1 MFLWPIFRWF
11 QANPWAQW
19 VAGLAAAYIAFRIW
33 LSGKVRGARKEA
45 RKEGREEVIDQ
56 IKEQTSEAVQR
67 VEDERSATRDLNER
81 QLRELAAKSPNNRG
95 RLQNPEAD

>member
-1 MFLWPIFRWF
+1 MWLWPIFRWF

-19 VAGLAAAYIAFRIW
+19 VAGLGAAYIAFRLW
-33 LSGKVRGARKEA
+33 LSGKMRGERKEA
-45 RKEGREEVIDQ
+45 RKEGREEVINQ

-67 VEDERSATRDLNER
+67 VEDERAAVRSLNEQ

-95 RLQNPEAD
+95 RLQDP